1 MNLMERDFSNWRQK
15 RQECDLPPDKLL
27 HIMTEIWGKQIADE
41 KMNEF
46 EKWEE
51 EQKDENNA

>member
-1 MNLMERDFSNWRQK
+1 MIIMKRDFSNWRQK
-15 RQECDLPPDKLL
+15 RQERDLPPDELL

-46 EKWEE
+46 KKWKE
-51 EQKDENNA
+51 EQEDENNA